1 MKILDNLQKL
11 LYTNKKL
18 HSQGTSVS
26 QGKVNNIDLF
36 LAFEPEEEAIPL
48 GDFVLNTNNQNMQAQ
63 PSQQSFLQN
72 RAYLETASN
81 NLEVNQTL
89 FRNLEIYKPIISI
102 LQFDLEIKMNQ
113 NQHQIFLYTNLN
125 QNSTHMQILRRCYSI
140 LGCFVKHSSQNQQ
153 ILVPYIE
160 KIFFTHMRMFPQLFV
175 QNLLE
180 PLFYNNWPLL
190 YGDQALLQRAIKSII
205 NLVNDLCMNSQYRLA
220 AQYLQTLYVLDK
232 YQGQTIK

>member
-26 QGKVNNIDLF
+26 QGKANNIDLF

-102 LQFDLEIKMNQ
+102 L
-113 NQHQIFLYTNLN
+113 
-125 QNSTHMQILRRCYSI
+125 
-140 LGCFVKHSSQNQQ
+140 
-153 ILVPYIE
+153 
-160 KIFFTHMRMFPQLFV
+160 
-175 QNLLE
+175 
-180 PLFYNNWPLL
+180 
-190 YGDQALLQRAIKSII
+190 
-205 NLVNDLCMNSQYRLA
+205 
-220 AQYLQTLYVLDK
+220 
-232 YQGQTIK
+232 